1 MPTNSYECLSQLV
14 DTFKQTDECLHT
26 KGTHFALTILKMEL
40 DLHKRG
46 GVSDDVY
53 LKLCGNN
60 VRVTS
65 YRLHDVDVPPILA
78 AICSVP
84 IITMLDLRYNRLTD
98 EGAVTIGSFLKV
110 IVDKATTSKE
120 PGEYSWAPDENSVN
134 RFIDLAPAS
143 PD

>member
-1 MPTNSYECLSQLV
+1 MSTNSYACLAQLV
-14 DTFKQTDECLHT
+14 DIFKQTDECVHS
-26 KGTHFALTILKMEL
+26 KGTHFALKMLKMEL

-65 YRLHDVDVPPILA
+65 YRLHDADLPPILA

-84 IITMLDLRYNRLTD
+84 IITMLDLRYNRLTN
-98 EGAVTIGSFLKV
+98 EGAVSIGAFLKV
-110 IVDKATTSKE
+110 RIAEMLLRSHRILLLTRR
-120 PGEYSWAPDENSVN
+120 YQ
-134 RFIDLAPAS
+134 
-143 PD
+143 